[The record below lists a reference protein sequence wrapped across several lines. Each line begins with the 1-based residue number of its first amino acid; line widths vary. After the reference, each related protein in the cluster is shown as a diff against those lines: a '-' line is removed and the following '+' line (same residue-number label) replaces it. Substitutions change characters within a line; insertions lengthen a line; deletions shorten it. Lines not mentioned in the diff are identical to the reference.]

1 MDNHKQ
7 FSLKFI
13 TLLIAITLVLIS
25 ELLLSKALNFFL
37 LPITTIMIVRTVQ
50 ILLMFVILESNPN
63 NLKLSGLSLQN
74 FSQGYKTGLIWS
86 ATFGITV
93 LTLYFSLNFIGINI
107 LKYLLIKLPEN
118 NLETILFFITAGL
131 ISPIAEELFFR
142 GIIYTY
148 FQKYNVSI
156 AIMISTT
163 FFALPHFQLNT
174 FPVIP
179 IIGGIVFALS
189 FEYLKSLAAPII
201 IHVSGNLALFFL
213 SLFINTS
220 PL

>member
-7 FSLKFI
+7 FFLRFT
-13 TLLIAITLVLIS
+13 TLLIATTLVLIS
-25 ELLLSKALNFFL
+25 ELLLSKILNLFL

-50 ILLMFVILESNPN
+50 IFLMVFILKSNPN

-93 LTLYFSLNFIGINI
+93 LTLYFSLNFIGINT
-107 LKYLLIKLPEN
+107 LKYLLIKLPKN

-142 GIIYTY
+142 GFIYTY
-148 FQKYNVSI
+148 FRKYNAFI
-156 AIMISTT
+156 AIIISTT

-189 FEYLKSLAAPII
+189 FEYSKSLAAPII
-201 IHVSGNLALFFL
+201 IHISGNLTIFL
-213 SLFINTS
+213 LTLFITGP